1 MAIVVTS
8 VNKSFPLMA
17 NAYNVTGLV
26 AGANTVTLPSPPLAG
41 SFPPANDWIPTFVF
55 AFPYNIG
62 AAGAATTVDPTTITS
77 AAGVVAFTLY
87 ASSATDA
94 FVLVQ

>member
-8 VNKSFPLMA
+8 VNKSFPLVA
-17 NAYNVTGLV
+17 YAYNITGLV
-26 AGANTVTLPSPPLAG
+26 NGANAVTLPSPPLAG
-41 SFPPANDWIPTFVF
+41 SFPPANDWLPTFVY

-62 AAGAATTVDPTTITS
+62 AAGATVTVDPNTIAE
-77 AAGVVAFTLY
+77 AAGVVTFTLY
-87 ASSATDA
+87 ATGATDA